1 MGFFNQSLAQIRDLF
16 ASMTPAAR
24 ITSALLL
31 GVIVVSLGYLFQGY
45 AGASEELLFNGE
57 ILQPRETIAV
67 QAAIAKAGL
76 KVLPPQA
83 GRIVVP
89 RGESTA
95 YLAAIADAG
104 ALPQDFDKLLEESLD
119 TGMFENG
126 ETKKARF
133 KAARERQLSMVVSM
147 MSGIDDAKVMYDIRD
162 PVAFEK
168 ARATATVSVLPD
180 IGSTL
185 EPHQMKMIREAVAG
199 AISGLDPSAVT
210 ILNLSTGSELAGNGV
225 SAESFD
231 DPYYPTRLAYEQSL
245 KRNIENLLHFVQP
258 AARVQVSA
266 ELDPMITS
274 DIQSVKPDGEGT
286 AISESKATQSTS
298 NTQVEDRGQPGLT
311 AQGPGRTPAEQ
322 AVAKNENTTESETID
337 TQNFIPH
344 LQENRRELG
353 LTPKQVRAAIA
364 IPSDY
369 LVRVWRERTPDA
381 APDAKP
387 DVTMLDQIEEQTR
400 TKIKAMVAQLFPKE
414 IAANAQTNVEVT
426 MFQSLTPAAIPE
438 PSLASEGLLWAST
451 NSGSLIMAGLAIVSL
466 VMLRSMIK
474 SIPAADSSLA
484 FRTPMVIPETAV
496 EEGGAKPSG
505 RSDAPATPREGA
517 RRRLRLNKGP
527 TLKDDLTE
535 LVKED
540 PDGAAAILR
549 TWIGNAA

>member
-1 MGFFNQSLAQIRDLF
+1 
-16 ASMTPAAR
+16 
-24 ITSALLL
+24 
-31 GVIVVSLGYLFQGY
+31 
-45 AGASEELLFNGE
+45 
-57 ILQPRETIAV
+57 
-67 QAAIAKAGL
+67 
-76 KVLPPQA
+76 
-83 GRIVVP
+83 
-89 RGESTA
+89 
-95 YLAAIADAG
+95 
-104 ALPQDFDKLLEESLD
+104 
-119 TGMFENG
+119 
-126 ETKKARF
+126 
-133 KAARERQLSMVVSM
+133 
-147 MSGIDDAKVMYDIRD
+147 
-162 PVAFEK
+162 
-168 ARATATVSVLPD
+168 VSVLPD
-180 IGSTL
+180 VGSTL

-210 ILNLSTGSELAGNGV
+210 ILNLSTGSELAGSGV
-225 SAESFD
+225 TPESFD
-231 DPYYPTRLAYEQSL
+231 DPYYPTRIAYEQNL

-258 AARVQVSA
+258 SPVVQVSA
-266 ELDPMITS
+266 ELDPMISS
-274 DIQSVKPDGEGT
+274 DIQSVKPDGEGV
-286 AISESKATQSTS
+286 AISESKATESST

-322 AVAKNENTTESETID
+322 AVAKNENKTESETID
-337 TQNFIPH
+337 TESFVPH
-344 LQENRRELG
+344 IQENRRELG

-364 IPSDY
+364 IPSEY

-381 APDAKP
+381 AADAKP

-426 MFQSLTPAAIPE
+426 MFQSLTPAPVPE
-438 PSLASEGLLWAST
+438 PSMASEGLLWAGQ

-474 SIPAADSSLA
+474 SIPAADASLT
-484 FRTPMVIPETAV
+484 FRTPMVIPETAAA
-496 EEGGAKPSG
+496 EPGAKPSG
-505 RSDAPATPREGA
+505 RADAAAPREGA